1 LTNDVG
7 LLPSF
12 VITKDLNI
20 DEISSHSNFSKHT
33 QEVLNMQPLIGY
45 LMHEIISPLNNTKWP
60 GVHVTPKKVYSVLP
74 SQKIKTNDL
83 SS

>member
-1 LTNDVG
+1 MTNDVR

-20 DEISSHSNFSKHT
+20 DETSSNASFSKHT
-33 QEVLNMQPLIGY
+33 QGVINMQPLIEY
-45 LMHEIISPLNNTKWP
+45 SMHEIISPLNNTKWP

-74 SQKIKTNDL
+74 SQKNKTNDL

>member
-1 LTNDVG
+1 MTNDVG

-12 VITKDLNI
+12 VITKNLNI
-20 DEISSHSNFSKHT
+20 DGISSHVNFSKHM
-33 QEVLNMQPLIGY
+33 QKVLNMQPLIGY
-45 LMHEIISPLNNTKWP
+45 SMHEIISPLNNTKWP